1 MTSYQNK
8 MSYLELK
15 NISKSYQGVP
25 TISNIN
31 IQIEKGEFVSLVGPS
46 GVGKTTLFNILSGLD
61 QPDQGQVLLQGEE
74 ITGQTGKFSYMQQK
88 DLLLPF
94 YQIIDNVSIPL
105 RLQGLSKKEARNQA
119 QAYMEEFGL
128 KGSEKKYP
136 HQISGGMKQR
146 AALLRSYLY
155 SNQLM
160 LLDEPFSA
168 LDFFTRASMQAW
180 YRKFSQDHGTTSF
193 LISHDIEEALLL
205 SDKVY
210 IMQGPPGQVGPALV
224 IDRKGMEPDDF
235 TNSTDFLAYKK
246 FILEKI
252 KEAP

>member
-15 NISKSYQGVP
+15 NISKSYQEVP

-61 QPDQGQVLLQGEE
+61 QPDQGQVLLQDEE

-128 KGSEKKYP
+128 KGAEKKYP

-155 SNQLM
+155 SDQLM

-224 IDRKGMEPDDF
+224 IDRKGMEPGDF
-235 TNSTDFLAYKK
+235 TNSTDFLDYKR